1 MWGKIPYTC
10 NVVFF
15 SLILLVVG
23 VFGEMVQVYL
33 KKEAKKLK
41 SSHFPWQ
48 KWLQKKPDFVHDFL
62 GLRST
67 ASA

>member
-33 KKEAKKLK
+33 KKEANKIKKL
-41 SSHFPWQ
+41 SAFS
-48 KWLQKKPDFVHDFL
+48 LAEMVTKKTLILCTIFWV
-62 GLRST
+62 
-67 ASA
+67 

>member
-33 KKEAKKLK
+33 KKEAKKI
-41 SSHFPWQ
+41 
-48 KWLQKKPDFVHDFL
+48 KKV
-62 GLRST
+62 
-67 ASA
+67 SAFSLAEMVTKKT